1 MKREFNHIE
10 DFLQDPS
17 FRRWILDSDSGKN
30 LFWEHW
36 RKENPEKKAILDEAA
51 LLLEAMAS
59 KSQVPDE
66 EEKADVFRRINTKI
80 TTFENRKRHK
90 KQWFAIAAG
99 FVLIAAVAFSVHYF
113 TGLFEQP
120 NDPSPLATS
129 VMTEKQSE
137 KGQKTK
143 FILPDGSTVYLNSA
157 SRIVYDGDYST
168 TNRNIFL
175 EGEAYFEVA
184 PDSLLPFRVTS
195 ANVMVEALGTSFNI
209 NAYDDQFKVQLT
221 SGKIK
226 VQNDQDQVLLEPGL
240 ETTLTQNRSF
250 AVKAYDLSKAALWKN
265 GIMLFERTPLDECF
279 RQLERWYNVEIETSG
294 EMPSNAVVSGK
305 FDNDYLVNV
314 MESIAYSLDLK
325 FTLDGKKVTVYLD
338 K

>member
-1 MKREFNHIE
+1 MKKEFDDIE
-10 DFLQDPS
+10 DFLQDAS
-17 FRRWILDSDSGKN
+17 FRRWVLDSDKGKN
-30 LFWEHW
+30 LYWDHW
-36 RKENPEKKAILDEAA
+36 QKQNPEKKELLDEAA
-51 LLLEAMAS
+51 LLLMAMANE
-59 KSQVPDE
+59 SQISDE
-66 EEKADVFRRINTKI
+66 EEKKAVFNNINSKIRHLEHRRAQN
-80 TTFENRKRHK
+80 K
-90 KQWFAIAAG
+90 KLLFIAAS
-99 FVLIAAVAFSVHYF
+99 FAFIAVIVFSVTYSIRIIDKN
-113 TGLFEQP
+113 E
-120 NDPSPLATS
+120 NKVVAAPLI
-129 VMTEKQSE
+129 EKQSE

-226 VQNDQDQVLLEPGL
+226 VQNDQDEVLLEPGL

-250 AVKAYDLSKAALWKN
+250 AVKAYDLNKAALWKN

-325 FTLDGKKVTVYLD
+325 FTLDGKKVTVYPD